1 MNQTIE
7 SQRYQEPNEEE
18 EGQFGIFD
26 EEVSLNWLSWVYEKK
41 VRLVLIIGHEQLHGK
56 INFKE

>member
-1 MNQTIE
+1 MTDQEFYREKNLRKKEQKQSMNQTIE

-26 EEVSLNWLSWVYEKK
+26 EEVSLN
-41 VRLVLIIGHEQLHGK
+41 
-56 INFKE
+56 

>member
-26 EEVSLNWLSWVYEKK
+26 EEVSLN
-41 VRLVLIIGHEQLHGK
+41 
-56 INFKE
+56 